1 MESQRRQAARKDYEV
16 ITLSVDRDLD
26 KKLHTGLTGEEVR
39 QKQEAGLVNGDVNI
53 KTKTY
58 WQIIRENLFTF
69 FNFIMLVLVIC
80 IISVRSW
87 KNTLFFATAVFSFCT
102 GVFQEIQAKRTIDK
116 LSILT
121 APKVYALRD
130 GKYEVIQVKDIL
142 LGEIIEIRN
151 GSQIPA
157 DCVVLSGE
165 CQVNESLLTG
175 ESTPIFKKEGDRL
188 LSGSFIISGKVI
200 CEVTHIGED
209 NYVNKITAGAKYYKK
224 RESVI
229 LRSVNGI
236 VKVTGIA
243 VIPMAALQIWKQLFN
258 ISQTV
263 PEAVVKIVA
272 SITSMIP
279 SGLVVLVCMKLAES
293 VIKLARHNT
302 LCQDLYSV
310 ENLSRVDV
318 LCLDKTGTITEGK
331 MKVEE
336 VIELEEGGEEALKAF
351 CADIDDE
358 NATIGAIR
366 EFYDIKAAAGNART
380 IPFSSDKKWS
390 LVYKEGL
397 GTLVLGAPEFLCPG
411 KIKDRAAL
419 IEEKE
424 LGAKRVLLLAKSE
437 KMPEGKTLPDDITP
451 KSLIIIG
458 DKVRENAKETLG
470 YFKEQGV
477 ELKVVS
483 GDNPKTVSV
492 IAAEAGLEGADKYID
507 ASSLHSYEEIE
518 AVIDEYTI
526 FGRVSPD
533 QKLDIVKALKAK
545 GHTVAMTGDGV
556 NDVLALKE
564 SDCSIAMNSG
574 ADAAKNVSDLVLLDS
589 DFSSLP
595 LVVWEGRRCINNL
608 QRSAALFLTKT
619 TYSFL
624 ITIIFLFLP
633 FAYPFEGIQITVA
646 GFFTEGIPSFFLALE
661 PNKERIKDH
670 FLRNVLRIAV
680 PSGVITCSAIMTT
693 VLISKYILGA
703 SSGQISTIAAY
714 TLYSIAMVVLFDI
727 CGRLN
732 KWKWFVFALSSV
744 CLVLSVVLFQNLLS
758 FVALTAQMYLVLAA
772 AFVIYGAIHIIVFRA
787 ILPRREKKN

>member
-1 MESQRRQAARKDYEV
+1 MDSN
-16 ITLSVDRDLD
+16 LN
-26 KKLHTGLTGEEVR
+26 KKLHTGLTAQEVKE
-39 QKQEAGLVNGDVNI
+39 KQEAGLVNGDVNI

-58 WQIIRENLFTF
+58 RQIIRENLFTF

-130 GKYEVIQVKDIL
+130 GKYEIIQVKDIL
-142 LGEIIEIRN
+142 LGEIIEIKN

-175 ESTPIFKKEGDRL
+175 ESTPIFKKAGDSL

-229 LRSVNGI
+229 LKSVNGI

-302 LCQDLYSV
+302 LVQDLYSV
-310 ENLSRVDV
+310 ENLSRVDT
-318 LCLDKTGTITEGK
+318 LCLDKTGTITEGR
-331 MKVEE
+331 MRVEE
-336 VIELEEGGEEALKAF
+336 VMALDDEGEGALKAF
-351 CADIDDE
+351 CEDIDDE
-358 NATIGAIR
+358 NATIAAIR
-366 EFYDIKAAAGNART
+366 EYYNIEAGVKDVRT

-390 LVYKEGL
+390 LVYNKNY
-397 GTLVLGAPEFLCPG
+397 GTLVLGAPEFLCPD
-411 KIKDRAAL
+411 KIKRYEPL

-424 LGAKRVLLLAKSE
+424 LAAKRVLLLAKSGNAPNGD
-437 KMPEGKTLPDDITP
+437 MFPEDIEP
-451 KSLIIIG
+451 KALIIIG
-458 DKVRENAKETLG
+458 DKIRDKAQETLG
-470 YFKEQGV
+470 YFREQGV
-477 ELKVVS
+477 ALKVIS
-483 GDNPKTVSV
+483 GDNPRTVSV
-492 IAAEAGLEGADKYID
+492 IAKEAGLYGADKYID
-507 ASSLHSYEEIE
+507 ASKLGSYEDIE
-518 AVIDEYTI
+518 AVIEDYTI

-533 QKLDIVKALKAK
+533 QKLDIIKALKAK

-624 ITIIFLFLP
+624 ITIVFLFLP

-646 GFFTEGIPSFFLALE
+646 GFFTEGIPSFLLALE
-661 PNKERIKDH
+661 PNRERIKDH

-680 PSGVITCSAIMTT
+680 PSGVIISAAIMTT
-693 VLISKYILGA
+693 VLISKYVLGA

-714 TLYSIAMVVLFDI
+714 TLYSAAMVVLFDI

-732 KWKWFVFALSSV
+732 KWKWFVFALSSI
-744 CLVLSVVLFQNLLS
+744 CLVLSVVLFQSLLS
-758 FVALTAQMYLVLAA
+758 FVALSAQMYMVLAA
-772 AFVIYGAIHIIVFRA
+772 AFVLFGALHIIVFRV
-787 ILPRREKKN
+787 IIPRREKREFVIRNA

>member
-1 MESQRRQAARKDYEV
+1 MNEE
-16 ITLSVDRDLD
+16 LE
-26 KKLHTGLTGEEVR
+26 KKLHTGLSPEEVKE
-39 QKQEAGLVNGDVNI
+39 KQAAGLVNGDVNI

-58 WQIIRENLFTF
+58 GQIIRENLFTF
-69 FNFIMLVLVIC
+69 FNFIMVVLVIC

-87 KNTLFFATAVFSFCT
+87 KNTLFFATAVFSFVV
-102 GVFQEIQAKRTIDK
+102 GVFQEIQAKRTIEK

-121 APKVYALRD
+121 APKVFALRD
-130 GKYEVIQVKDIL
+130 GKYENIQVKDIL

-175 ESTPIFKKEGDRL
+175 ESTPVFKKAGDSL

-200 CEVTHIGED
+200 CEVEHIGAD

-229 LRSVNGI
+229 LNSVNGI
-236 VKVTGIA
+236 VKFTGIA
-243 VIPMAALQIWKQLFN
+243 VIPMAALQIWKQLFA

-263 PEAVVKIVA
+263 PEAVIKIVA

-279 SGLVVLVCMKLAES
+279 SGLVVLVCTKLAES
-293 VIKLARHNT
+293 VIKLARHRT
-302 LCQDLYSV
+302 LVQDLYSV

-318 LCLDKTGTITEGK
+318 LCLDKTGTITEGH
-331 MKVEE
+331 MQVEKV
-336 VIELEEGGEEALKAF
+336 IPLSPDGEEALKAF

-366 EFYDIKAAAGNART
+366 AYYNIEGKAAGVRT

-390 LVYKEGL
+390 LVYKEGT
-397 GTLVLGAPEFLCPG
+397 GTLILGAPEFLG
-411 KIKDRAAL
+411 ADH
-419 IEEKE
+419 IEEFE
-424 LGAKRVLLLAKSE
+424 AVIEENTAAAKRVLFLGKSADA
-437 KMPEGKTLPDDITP
+437 PCGKDLPAGIKP
-451 KSLIIIG
+451 QALIIIADRVR
-458 DKVRENAKETLG
+458 DKAAETLE
-470 YFKEQGV
+470 YFREQGV
-477 ELKVVS
+477 DLKVIS
-483 GDNPKTVSV
+483 GDNPVTVSV
-492 IAAEAGLEGADKYID
+492 IAAQAGLENAHKYID
-507 ASSLHSYEEIE
+507 ASTLGSYEAIE
-518 AVIDEYTI
+518 AVIEDYTI

-564 SDCSIAMNSG
+564 ADCSIAMNSG

-624 ITIIFLFLP
+624 ITILFLFLP
-633 FAYPFEGIQITVA
+633 FAYPFQGIQITIV

-661 PNKERIKDH
+661 PNRERLKDH
-670 FLRNVLRIAV
+670 FLRNVLRVAV
-680 PSGVITCSAIMTT
+680 PSGVMVTFGIMLT
-693 VLISKYILGA
+693 VLTTKYILGG
-703 SSGQISTIAAY
+703 SDDQISTIATY
-714 TLYSIAMVVLFDI
+714 TLLTIGMIVLFDI
-727 CGRLN
+727 CGKMN
-732 KWKWFVFALSSV
+732 AWKWGVLALSVAGILVSV
-744 CLVLSVVLFQNLLS
+744 IFFKNLLS
-758 FVALTAQMYLVLAA
+758 FVALTPQMYLTLAA
-772 AFVIYGAIHIIVFRA
+772 AAVIFGGIHIIIFRL
-787 ILPRREKKN
+787 IIPHMEKRHVKS

>member
-1 MESQRRQAARKDYEV
+1 MDG
-16 ITLSVDRDLD
+16 DLE
-26 KKLHTGLTGEEVR
+26 KKLNTGLTGDEIRE
-39 QKQEAGLVNGDVNI
+39 KQAAGLVNGDVNI

-69 FNFIMLVLVIC
+69 FNFIMVVLVIC

-87 KNTLFFATAVFSFCT
+87 KNTLFFATAVFSFAT

-130 GKYEVIQVKDIL
+130 GESEVIQVKDIL

-175 ESTPIFKKEGDRL
+175 ESTPVFKKPGDHL

-200 CEVTHIGED
+200 CEVEHIGAD
-209 NYVNKITAGAKYYKK
+209 NYVNKITEGAKYYKK

-229 LRSVNGI
+229 LNSVNGI
-236 VKVTGIA
+236 VKFTGIA

-279 SGLVVLVCMKLAES
+279 SGLVVLVCIKLAES
-293 VIKLARHNT
+293 VVKLARHNT
-302 LCQDLYSV
+302 LVQDLYSV

-336 VIELEEGGEEALKAF
+336 VIALDGEGEGALKAF
-351 CADIDDE
+351 CRDIDDE
-358 NATIGAIR
+358 NATIASIR
-366 EFYDIKAAAGNART
+366 EYYNISPLKTDVKT

-390 LVYKEGL
+390 LVYKESE
-397 GTLVLGAPEFLCPG
+397 GTLILGAPEFLCPE
-411 KIKDRAAL
+411 KLTAYEKV
-419 IEEKE
+419 IEEKTAA
-424 LGAKRVLLLAKSE
+424 AKRVLLLAKS
-437 KMPEGKTLPDDITP
+437 PNAPGKDSLPGDIRP
-451 KSLIIIG
+451 KALIIIG
-458 DKVRENAKETLG
+458 DSIRKDARETLG

-477 ELKVVS
+477 ALKVIS
-483 GDNPKTVSV
+483 GDNPVTVSV
-492 IAAEAGLEGADKYID
+492 TAAQAGLECADKYID
-507 ASSLHSYEEIE
+507 ASTLHSYEEIE
-518 AVIDEYTI
+518 SVIDEYTI

-608 QRSAALFLTKT
+608 QRSASLFLTKT

-624 ITIIFLFLP
+624 ITIIFLFLS

-661 PNKERIKDH
+661 PNKDRIKDN
-670 FLRNVLRIAV
+670 FLKNVLRIAV
-680 PSGVITCSAIMTT
+680 PSGVITCAAIMTT

-714 TLYSIAMVVLFDI
+714 TLYAIAMVVLFDI
-727 CGRLN
+727 CGKLN

-744 CLVLSVVLFQNLLS
+744 CLVLSVLLFQSLLS
-758 FVALTAQMYLVLAA
+758 FVILSAQMYLVLAA
-772 AFVIYGAIHIIVFRA
+772 AFVIYGAVHVIIFRG
-787 ILPRREKKN
+787 IIPRHERKREKI

>member
-1 MESQRRQAARKDYEV
+1 MDSN
-16 ITLSVDRDLD
+16 LN
-26 KKLHTGLTGEEVR
+26 KKLHTGLTAQEVKE
-39 QKQEAGLVNGDVNI
+39 KQEAGLVNGDVNI

-58 WQIIRENLFTF
+58 RQIIRENLFTF

-130 GKYEVIQVKDIL
+130 GKYEIIQVKDIL
-142 LGEIIEIRN
+142 LGEIIEIKN

-175 ESTPIFKKEGDRL
+175 ESTPIFKKAGDSL

-229 LRSVNGI
+229 LKSVNGI

-302 LCQDLYSV
+302 LVQDLYSV
-310 ENLSRVDV
+310 ENLSRVDT
-318 LCLDKTGTITEGK
+318 LCLDKTGTITEGR
-331 MKVEE
+331 MRVEE
-336 VIELEEGGEEALKAF
+336 VMALDDEGEGALKAF
-351 CADIDDE
+351 CEDIDDE
-358 NATIGAIR
+358 NATIAAIR
-366 EFYDIKAAAGNART
+366 EYYNIEAGVKDVRT

-390 LVYKEGL
+390 LVYNKNY
-397 GTLVLGAPEFLCPG
+397 GTLVLGAPEFLCPD
-411 KIKDRAAL
+411 KIKRYEPL

-424 LGAKRVLLLAKSE
+424 LAAKRVLLLAKSGNAP
-437 KMPEGKTLPDDITP
+437 KGDTFPEDIEP
-451 KSLIIIG
+451 KALIIIG
-458 DKVRENAKETLG
+458 DKIRDKAQETLG
-470 YFKEQGV
+470 YFREQGV
-477 ELKVVS
+477 ALKVIS
-483 GDNPKTVSV
+483 GDNPRTVSV
-492 IAAEAGLEGADKYID
+492 IAKEAGLYGADKYID
-507 ASSLHSYEEIE
+507 ASKLGSYEDIE
-518 AVIDEYTI
+518 AVIEDYTI

-533 QKLDIVKALKAK
+533 QKLDIIKALKAK

-624 ITIIFLFLP
+624 ITIVFLFLP

-646 GFFTEGIPSFFLALE
+646 GFFTEGIPSFLLALE
-661 PNKERIKDH
+661 PNRERIKDR

-680 PSGVITCSAIMTT
+680 PSGVIISAAIMTT
-693 VLISKYILGA
+693 VLISKYVLGA

-714 TLYSIAMVVLFDI
+714 TLYSAAMVVLFDI

-732 KWKWFVFALSSV
+732 KWKWFVFALSSI
-744 CLVLSVVLFQNLLS
+744 CLVLSVVLFQSLLS
-758 FVALTAQMYLVLAA
+758 FVALSAQMYMVLAA
-772 AFVIYGAIHIIVFRA
+772 AFVLFGALHIIVFRV
-787 ILPRREKKN
+787 IIPRREKREFVIRNS

>member
-1 MESQRRQAARKDYEV
+1 MDGGLE
-16 ITLSVDRDLD
+16 
-26 KKLHTGLTGEEVR
+26 KKLNTGLDSDEVR
-39 QKQEAGLVNGDVNI
+39 EKQAAGLVNGDVNI

-69 FNFIMLVLVIC
+69 FNFIMVVLVIC

-87 KNTLFFATAVFSFCT
+87 KNTLFFATAVFSFAT

-130 GKYEVIQVKDIL
+130 GKSEVIQVKDIL

-175 ESTPIFKKEGDRL
+175 ESTPIFKKPGDHL
-188 LSGSFIISGKVI
+188 LSGSFIISGKVV
-200 CEVTHIGED
+200 CEVEHIGAD
-209 NYVNKITAGAKYYKK
+209 NYVNKITEGAKYYKK

-229 LRSVNGI
+229 LNSVNGI
-236 VKVTGIA
+236 VKFTGIA

-279 SGLVVLVCMKLAES
+279 SGLVVLVCIKLAES
-293 VIKLARHNT
+293 VVKLARHNT
-302 LCQDLYSV
+302 LVQDLYSV

-336 VIELEEGGEEALKAF
+336 VISLDVDGEEALKAF
-351 CADIDDE
+351 CRDIDDE
-358 NATIGAIR
+358 NATIASVR
-366 EFYDIKAAAGNART
+366 EYYNIDPLKTDVKT

-390 LVYKEGL
+390 LVYKKSE
-397 GTLVLGAPEFLCPG
+397 GTLILGAPEFLCPE
-411 KIKDRAAL
+411 KLTAYANV
-419 IEEKE
+419 IEERTAA
-424 LGAKRVLLLAKSE
+424 AKRVLLLAKS
-437 KMPEGKTLPDDITP
+437 KDAPGKDSLPGDIEP
-451 KSLIIIG
+451 KALIIIG
-458 DKVRENAKETLG
+458 DSIRKDARETLG

-477 ELKVVS
+477 ALKVIS
-483 GDNPKTVSV
+483 GDNPVTVSV
-492 IAAEAGLEGADKYID
+492 TAAQAGLESADKYID
-507 ASSLHSYEEIE
+507 ASTLNSYEEIE
-518 AVIDEYTI
+518 SVIDEYTI

-608 QRSAALFLTKT
+608 QRSASLFLTKT

-661 PNKERIKDH
+661 PNKDRIKDN
-670 FLRNVLRIAV
+670 FLKNVLKTAI
-680 PSGVITCSAIMTT
+680 PSGVITCAAIMTT

-727 CGRLN
+727 CGKLN
-732 KWKWFVFALSSV
+732 KWKWFVFALSSA
-744 CLVLSVVLFQNLLS
+744 CLVLSVLLFQSLLS
-758 FVALTAQMYLVLAA
+758 FVMLSSQMYLVLAA
-772 AFVIYGAIHIIVFRA
+772 AFVIYGAVHVIVFRG
-787 ILPRREKKN
+787 IIPGHERKREKI